1 MDINVKATNFDAD
14 KKLIEF
20 VNGKVNKLDK
30 YFDGIIRSE
39 VVLNFNRSKK
49 KFTDNKEAKIKIEI
63 PGNDLYAEKE
73 ATSFEEAVDLT
84 VDALEKQVK
93 KYKSKMRP

>member
-1 MDINVKATNFDAD
+1 MDINVKVTNFDAD

-63 PGNDLYAEKE
+63 PGNDLFAEKE

>member
-1 MDINVKATNFDAD
+1 MDINIKTTHFDAD
-14 KKLIEF
+14 QKLIDF
-20 VNGKVNKLDK
+20 VNNKVNKLDK

-39 VVLNFNRSKK
+39 VMLNFDKSKK

-73 ATSFEEAVDLT
+73 ATTFEEAVDLT
-84 VDALEKQVK
+84 LDALEKQVK
-93 KYKSKMRP
+93 KYKSKFN

>member
-63 PGNDLYAEKE
+63 PGNDLFAEKE